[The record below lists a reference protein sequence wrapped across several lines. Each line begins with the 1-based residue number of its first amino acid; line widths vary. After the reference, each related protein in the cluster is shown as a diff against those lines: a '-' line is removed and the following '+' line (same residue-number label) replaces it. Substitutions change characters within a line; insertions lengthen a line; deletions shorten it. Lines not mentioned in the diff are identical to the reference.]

1 MIAVFIHTA
10 DTKEQVKICKCWS
23 LLPSFLYLHS
33 PNSFLGTVVYD
44 YSSTMNR
51 EMYVS
56 FCKELVDRV
65 ILLLASNENH
75 GITRVYVQT
84 DSAGG
89 HGGGRGSGMEKSLK
103 EINDYA
109 ATVHCFN
116 VYLSEFPV

>member
-1 MIAVFIHTA
+1 M
-10 DTKEQVKICKCWS
+10 
-23 LLPSFLYLHS
+23 
-33 PNSFLGTVVYD
+33 YD